1 MEMIKSFRKSW
12 VPPEGEIS
20 EVKRRLEPGKLR
32 ITNPY
37 INDNRDT
44 TDLIKEER
52 RRELEEVRRSF
63 AEKKETDLH
72 DIETCF
78 QVRLE
83 LEEIK
88 LRDLFRNLRLLN
100 H

>member
-1 MEMIKSFRKSW
+1 MIKSFRKSW
-12 VPPEGEIS
+12 VPPEEDTS

-37 INDNRDT
+37 INDSRDNT
-44 TDLIKEER
+44 ELIKEER
-52 RRELEEVRRSF
+52 RRELEEVRKSF
-63 AEKKETDLH
+63 AEKKETDLR

-88 LRDLFRNLRLLN
+88 LTDLFRNLQLL
-100 H
+100 HH